1 MDYGAT
7 VKPAEVSTRL
17 SNRATMPFLAA
28 CLVFACAAER
38 LLLLSPPRARI
49 SSWCGR
55 IALRGATTSKK
66 DAKRVCGEPRTSLTA
81 PIGAC
86 ACLLP
91 PNSNAGMTITCAK
104 IQTLRL
110 FLSTQESSSRV
121 TSPILV
127 LQCRYKAVG
136 FVLVVG
142 HNPPPAGVC
151 HLVLADLLDN
161 TDAITAQINTAG
173 ES

>member
-1 MDYGAT
+1 MHCRTPVVAVAT
-7 VKPAEVSTRL
+7 SRQDFELVWN
-17 SNRATMPFLAA
+17 NRAAWGYEEQEGCEASLWRAKDVVDGA
-28 CLVFACAAER
+28 HRCVCL
-38 LLLLSPPRARI
+38 S
-49 SSWCGR
+49 
-55 IALRGATTSKK
+55 
-66 DAKRVCGEPRTSLTA
+66 
-81 PIGAC
+81 
-86 ACLLP
+86 P
-91 PNSNAGMTITCAK
+91 PNSNAGMMITCAK

-110 FLSTQESSSRV
+110 FLSIQELSSRF

-151 HLVLADLLDN
+151 HLVLADLLDTN
-161 TDAITAQINTAG
+161 DAITAQINTAG

>member
-1 MDYGAT
+1 MC
-7 VKPAEVSTRL
+7 PS
-17 SNRATMPFLAA
+17 
-28 CLVFACAAER
+28 
-38 LLLLSPPRARI
+38 
-49 SSWCGR
+49 
-55 IALRGATTSKK
+55 
-66 DAKRVCGEPRTSLTA
+66 
-81 PIGAC
+81 
-86 ACLLP
+86 P
-91 PNSNAGMTITCAK
+91 PNSNASMVMTCAK

-110 FLSTQESSSRV
+110 FLSAQQLTSRL

-151 HLVLADLLDN
+151 HLVLADLLDHN
-161 TDAITAQINTAG
+161 DAITAQINTAG

>member
-1 MDYGAT
+1 MWKNRAAWGYEDQEGC
-7 VKPAEVSTRL
+7 EVSLWQAKDVVDGAHRCVCL
-17 SNRATMPFLAA
+17 S
-28 CLVFACAAER
+28 
-38 LLLLSPPRARI
+38 
-49 SSWCGR
+49 
-55 IALRGATTSKK
+55 
-66 DAKRVCGEPRTSLTA
+66 
-81 PIGAC
+81 
-86 ACLLP
+86 P
-91 PNSNAGMTITCAK
+91 PNSNAGMMITCAK